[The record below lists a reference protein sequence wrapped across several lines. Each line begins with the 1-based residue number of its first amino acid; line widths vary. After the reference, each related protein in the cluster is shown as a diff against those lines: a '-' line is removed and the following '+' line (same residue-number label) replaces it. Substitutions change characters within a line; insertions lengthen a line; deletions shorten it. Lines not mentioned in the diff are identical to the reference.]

1 MANDQKEQL
10 RLTVPRRHILVAAA
24 TVFTGEQ
31 RPILNHI
38 CFRPSGEAHN
48 GKRSGSL
55 LTIATNGHKLAS
67 MQGGSWEGEWP
78 REGEVTLLPSMF
90 SKKRAKGILD
100 TELEVTLMDDYGTV
114 RVLDLATARDISE
127 KVLLHRYPDIDR
139 VFSKYERYAIARDRV
154 SLDAAYLEDMGKI
167 GALFSDK
174 PSRNVGVKL
183 RRRREK
189 VTNGKPGAWCPVLTM
204 RGTSS
209 DSNRTLRVVLMGTR
223 DIG

>member
-48 GKRSGSL
+48 GMRSGSL
-55 LTIATNGHKLAS
+55 LTIATNGHKLVG
-67 MQGGSWEGEWP
+67 MKGGSWEGEWP

-90 SKKRAKGILD
+90 SKKRAKGVLD
-100 TELEVTLMDDYGTV
+100 TELEVTLMVNGTV
-114 RVLDLATARDISE
+114 RVLDLTTARDIRE
-127 KVLLHRYPDIDR
+127 KVRLLTYPDIDR
-139 VFSKYERYAIARDRV
+139 VFRKYERYAIAKDRV

-174 PSRNVGVKL
+174 PSRNVSVKL

-204 RGTSS
+204 QGTSS
-209 DSNRTLRVVLMGTR
+209 DSTRTLRVVLMGTR